1 MSSMKPKEWWLL
13 IILSVCWG
21 GSFFFVEVALLDFQ
35 PFTLVFLRIAIAA
48 LILMGVVYL
57 TGKRL
62 PASFKTWGGYVVM
75 GMLNNAIPFSL
86 IVWGQTRIESGVA
99 SILIATTPIFTVL
112 LAHFLTSDERLATKK
127 IMGVLIGFIGV
138 YLMMKPE
145 LADGFS
151 WRGLGQAAVL
161 GAAISYSFAAIFGKR
176 FKDIPVVVNSA
187 GMLICASIIM
197 LPLVII
203 IDSPW
208 SVRPSLEAM
217 AAVLGIAFISTAIA
231 YLLYFHLLA
240 TVGATN
246 VLLSTFLMPISAL
259 LLGVGILGEVIK
271 VLEYAGMGCIFLGLI
286 IIDGRALNL
295 VKRLNGRRA
304 IGKREEAASK
314 AASYRIDRR

>member
-13 IILSVCWG
+13 IILSMCWG
-21 GSFFFVEVALLDFQ
+21 GSFFFVEVALPDFQ

-48 LILMGVVYL
+48 LILVGVVYL

-62 PASFKTWGGYVVM
+62 PASLKTWGGYVVM
-75 GMLNNAIPFSL
+75 GLLNNAIPFSL
-86 IVWGQTRIESGVA
+86 IVWGQTRIEGGVA
-99 SILIATTPIFTVL
+99 SILNATTPIFTVL
-112 LAHFLTSDERLATKK
+112 LAHFLTSDERLTTKK
-127 IMGVLIGFIGV
+127 VMGVLIGFIGV
-138 YLMMKPE
+138 YLMMKSE
-145 LADGFS
+145 LTDGFS

-161 GAAISYSFAAIFGKR
+161 GGAVSYSFAAIFGKR
-176 FKDIPVVVNSA
+176 FKEIPAVVNST
-187 GMLICASIIM
+187 GMLICSSIMM

-217 AAVLGIAFISTAIA
+217 SAVLGIAVISTAIA

-240 TVGATN
+240 TAGATN
-246 VLLSTFLMPISAL
+246 VLLVTFLIPISAL

-314 AASYRIDRR
+314 AAS